1 MPAAACL
8 SFESVP
14 MGLWTLRSQ
23 EEQAPPRR
31 SRFVCRRRTA
41 GASGSSWGGYG
52 LRPPP
57 FHSRPPRLS
66 RDASGCGKPAFGI
79 GWLLLLQAVTGRR
92 GCMTALCSQ
101 SRPTFSRP
109 DSRFGTVSSA
119 SNVPCC
125 AVSLRAGGRR
135 RSTSRA
141 AKWPRRS
148 GERMPEASRRRQ
160 RPPRLPPSPAR
171 PRLALRPA
179 APSPPGLRWWGR

>member
-1 MPAAACL
+1 MPAAVCL

-14 MGLWTLRSQ
+14 MGLRTLRSQ
-23 EEQAPPRR
+23 EEQAPLRR

-41 GASGSSWGGYG
+41 GAFGSGWGGHG
-52 LRPPP
+52 LRPSP

-66 RDASGCGKPAFGI
+66 RDAFGCGKPASGI
-79 GWLLLLQAVTGRR
+79 GWLLLLQAMAGRR
-92 GCMTALCSQ
+92 GSMTALCSP
-101 SRPTFSRP
+101 SSSTVSRP
-109 DSRFGTVSSA
+109 DSRFGAVSSV
-119 SNVPCC
+119 STPPC

-141 AKWPRRS
+141 AAWPRR
-148 GERMPEASRRRQ
+148 GGDRMPEAPRRRQ

>member
-1 MPAAACL
+1 MPAAVCL

-14 MGLWTLRSQ
+14 MGLRTLRSQ
-23 EEQAPPRR
+23 EEKVPPRR

-41 GASGSSWGGYG
+41 GASGSRWAGHG
-52 LRPPP
+52 LRPSP
-57 FHSRPPRLS
+57 FHSRPPRPS

-79 GWLLLLQAVTGRR
+79 GWLLPLQAVTGRR

-119 SNVPCC
+119 SNAPC